1 MWFFVIEPNKNM
13 NRIAQKELSKA
24 VETVLDTH
32 EDHGGDREE
41 LGDALLELAPSP
53 EIKETILENL

>member
-1 MWFFVIEPNKNM
+1 MWLLVIEPNKNM
-13 NRIAQKELSKA
+13 NRIEQKQFSKA
-24 VETVLDTH
+24 VELVLNTH

-41 LGDALLELAPSP
+41 LGDAMLEVAPSP